1 MDAFDDV
8 ATLSPTS
15 DDGVEVPANP
25 QPPLNRP
32 AASAVSA
39 IGGKLPGAEPQDAYT
54 QRGDGADDGPTLS
67 ANPHQT
73 RANADRPE
81 RHNRATGRVLT

>member
-8 ATLSPTS
+8 ATLSPSS
-15 DDGVEVPANP
+15 DEGVEVPANP

-32 AASAVSA
+32 AAFAASA
-39 IGGKLPGAEPQDAYT
+39 IGGKPPGAESQDAYT
-54 QRGDGADDGPTLS
+54 QHGDGADGPTLIT
-67 ANPHQT
+67 NQT

-81 RHNRATGRVLT
+81 RHRCT